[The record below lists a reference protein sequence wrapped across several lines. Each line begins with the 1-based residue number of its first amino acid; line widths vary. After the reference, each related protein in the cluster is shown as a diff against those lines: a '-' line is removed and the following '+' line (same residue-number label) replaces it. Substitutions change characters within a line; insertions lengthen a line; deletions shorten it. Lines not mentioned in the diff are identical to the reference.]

1 MCLHLSIFL
10 SLSSCAVGR
19 VLRRLEKQR
28 EFNVNVLHV
37 NRKLLYIAATVSL
50 VKLKMKIKFRL

>member
-28 EFNVNVLHV
+28 EFNVNVLQV

-50 VKLKMKIKFRL
+50 VKFFRVQ